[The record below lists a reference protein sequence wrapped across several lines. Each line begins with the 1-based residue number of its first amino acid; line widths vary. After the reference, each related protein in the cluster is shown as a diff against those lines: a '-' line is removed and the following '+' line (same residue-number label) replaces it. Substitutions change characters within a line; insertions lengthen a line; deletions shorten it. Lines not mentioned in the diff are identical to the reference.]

1 MFEKKVKLV
10 EVTGKQIKIH
20 IYVHIKI
27 TKITVTTIVLIIII
41 ILILSCFQLL
51 QEIVCYMARK
61 CLGAFRASMSTYTR

>member
-10 EVTGKQIKIH
+10 EVKGKQIKIH

-41 ILILSCFQLL
+41 LILSCFRLL